1 MNFIR
6 FDSIDSLGIIAGT
19 LTTIAFIP
27 QLFKTWKTKSAN
39 DVSYGMFLLFS
50 LGVVLWG
57 VYGWE
62 IHAMPVL
69 LANIVTFLLAI
80 SILLLKVI
88 FSRSS
93 T

>member
-1 MNFIR
+1 MLLNELNTVDITG
-6 FDSIDSLGIIAGT
+6 LIAGV
-19 LTTIAFIP
+19 LTTVAFVP
-27 QLFKTWKTKSAN
+27 QLIKTWNSKSAN

-62 IHAMPVL
+62 IHAFPVL
-69 LANIVTFLLAI
+69 IANIITFILAV
-80 SILLLKVI
+80 SILTLKLI
-88 FSRSS
+88 FSWK